1 LCITFYKMKTILR
14 REGGRVRGG
23 KNYYDDNDADDSA
36 GGGSDKEKNII
47 SIVHILIYVYTMNF

>member
-1 LCITFYKMKTILR
+1 MKTILR